1 MTYIAVQE
9 LKRTGDIWKKL
20 AQERE
25 LVVTREGKPCA
36 ILVGVTPEG
45 VEDALAE
52 IRRALFSSA
61 ISRARQITAKRPTSP
76 DAIATV
82 IRHSRRARGSA

>member
-9 LKRTGDIWKKL
+9 LKRTGDLWKKL
-20 AQERE
+20 AAERE

-36 ILVGVTPEG
+36 ILVGVSPEG

-52 IRRALFSSA
+52 IRRALFSTA
-61 ISRARQITAKRPTSP
+61 VTRARQIASTHPAS
-76 DAIATV
+76 AEAVENV
-82 IRHSRRARGSA
+82 IRQSRRARKVA

>member
-20 AQERE
+20 MQERE

-61 ISRARQITAKRPTSP
+61 ITRARQIAAKRPAPP

-82 IRHSRRARGSA
+82 IRQSRRVRGGA

>member
-45 VEDALAE
+45 VEGALAE
-52 IRRALFSSA
+52 ISGR
-61 ISRARQITAKRPTSP
+61 SR
-76 DAIATV
+76 
-82 IRHSRRARGSA
+82 H

>member
-45 VEDALAE
+45 VEGALAE

-61 ISRARQITAKRPTSP
+61 ITRARQIAAKRPTAP

-82 IRHSRRARGSA
+82 IRQSRRARGIA